1 MSKAVELRLV
11 FQMESRAMN
20 TIDRIF
26 FDMDGVLADFARGV
40 RELAGVPGFTDLEKH
55 TKDEDDAMW
64 EKARGVEHFY
74 LRLDPIAGSL
84 EMLGKV
90 NAAYPGKCEILTGIP
105 KPWRGIASSGEDK
118 IAWMKKFFKES
129 IPVNIVLSE
138 EKPEF
143 CRGAGSVLI
152 DDMRK
157 NIRGWEKA
165 GGTGIRFERG
175 MAGDILN
182 ILKMIEEGTYRR
194 GDK

>member
-1 MSKAVELRLV
+1 
-11 FQMESRAMN
+11 MN
-20 TIDRIF
+20 AIDRIF
-26 FDMDGVLADFARGV
+26 FDMDGVLADFEKGV
-40 RELAGVPGFTDLEKH
+40 RELAGLPGFSDQGRH
-55 TKDEDDAMW
+55 TNEEDDAMW
-64 EKARGVEHFY
+64 RKVREVDHFY
-74 LRLDPIAGSL
+74 LRLDPIDGAV
-84 EMLGKV
+84 EMLNKV
-90 NAAYPGKCEILTGIP
+90 IAAYPGKCEILTGIP

-118 IAWMKKFFKES
+118 IAWMRKYFGGV

-138 EKPEF
+138 EKPNY

-152 DDMRK
+152 DDMKK

>member
-1 MSKAVELRLV
+1 
-11 FQMESRAMN
+11 MN

-40 RELAGVPGFTDLEKH
+40 RELAGIPWFSDLDKH
-55 TKDEDDAMW
+55 TNEEDDEMW
-64 EKARGVEHFY
+64 AKVREVDHFY
-74 LRLDPIAGSL
+74 LRLDPIEGAL

-90 NAAYPGKCEILTGIP
+90 NAEYPGKCEILTGIP

-118 IAWMKKFFKES
+118 IAWMKKYFKFP

-143 CRGAGSVLI
+143 CRGACSVLI
-152 DDMRK
+152 DDMKK
-157 NIRGWEKA
+157 NIRSWEKA

-175 MAGDILN
+175 MAGEIPR
-182 ILKMIEEGTYRR
+182 ILKMIEEGTYA
-194 GDK
+194 GK